1 MSINS
6 EEGARFTF
14 KEMVERL
21 EHKRD
26 MVFGLIFRENSGAA
40 MKELDPNID

>member
-1 MSINS
+1 M
-6 EEGARFTF
+6 RLTF
-14 KEMVERL
+14 KEIVERI

-26 MVFGLIFRENSGAA
+26 IVLGLIFRENSGAA